1 VCRGAAQGGG
11 SRERHRRTRLPTR
24 LASRTRRAYLTSLC
38 RVSPTLPLPLPLPR
52 LQGKGEFTME
62 YMKHAA
68 VGGDVR
74 RELIKKYEAERLAE
88 RK

>member
-1 VCRGAAQGGG
+1 
-11 SRERHRRTRLPTR
+11 
-24 LASRTRRAYLTSLC
+24 
-38 RVSPTLPLPLPLPR
+38 
-52 LQGKGEFTME
+52 ME